1 MTLPKHERSG
11 VTPNAACAPPRPSRK
26 PVMTSSK
33 ISSAPAES
41 HADRKP
47 SRNPGTGATMPM
59 FAATGS
65 TITAAT
71 STPTSGTTL
80 YGTTT
85 VSATLAAVTPA
96 DPGRPRVATP
106 LPASASSASLWPW

>member
-1 MTLPKHERSG
+1 
-11 VTPNAACAPPRPSRK
+11 
-26 PVMTSSK
+26 
-33 ISSAPAES
+33 
-41 HADRKP
+41 
-47 SRNPGTGATMPM
+47 M

-85 VSATLAAVTPA
+85 VSATAARVTPA
-96 DPGRPRVATP
+96 DPGSPRVATP
-106 LPASASSASLWPW
+106 LPAAASRWSA